1 MAKFKN
7 LKVAERNEE
16 KKKEN
21 LFIMVNMGEEISTK
35 LMEMLSKYGS
45 SPEGLLA
52 ETYALSKAWAALK
65 VVAEDKGFYPDDLF
79 NKLLPWHIEEMKEA
93 LKGAHEEK

>member
-7 LKVAERNEE
+7 LKVAERNDE
-16 KKKEN
+16 KKKED

-35 LMEMLSKYGS
+35 LMEMLYEYGS
-45 SPEGLLA
+45 SPEALLA

-65 VVAEDKGFYPDDLF
+65 VIADDKGFYPDDLF
-79 NKLLPWHIEEMKEA
+79 NKLLPGFIDEMKDF
-93 LKGAHEEK
+93 LKEGHEE

>member
-7 LKVAERNEE
+7 LKVAERNDE
-16 KKKEN
+16 KKKED

-35 LMEMLSKYGS
+35 LMEMLSEYGS
-45 SPEGLLA
+45 SPEALLA

-79 NKLLPWHIEEMKEA
+79 NKLLPGFIDEMKDA
-93 LKGAHEEK
+93 LKDGHEE

>member
-7 LKVAERNEE
+7 LKVAERNDE
-16 KKKEN
+16 KKKED

-35 LMEMLSKYGS
+35 LMEMLSEYGS
-45 SPEGLLA
+45 SPEALLA

-65 VVAEDKGFYPDDLF
+65 VIADDKGFYPDDLF
-79 NKLLPWHIEEMKEA
+79 NKLLPGFIDEMKDV
-93 LKGAHEEK
+93 LKEGHEE